1 MSVMSPP
8 IEQNDV
14 LSAATTCGCGCADG
28 SAVAQTGLES
38 RPRAGRD
45 RFLVQVRE
53 LVSSH
58 RAHLLRIARREGVA
72 AEEAFDAVQE
82 AFQRYLTLPQ
92 AEAVADPEAARKL
105 LVTITRNEARN
116 RRRRHAVARPHVRDD
131 ERLAALAA
139 DVPNVEQLL
148 VTAEE
153 HMRLRGCVRSLAE
166 VQRTVVTLRMLEEAS
181 TEEVARQLGLSAGHV
196 AVLLHRAK
204 ASLAAC
210 MTAAPAVESPRSS
223 AAGPAAGR
231 PVG

>member
-1 MSVMSPP
+1 MS
-8 IEQNDV
+8 
-14 LSAATTCGCGCADG
+14 SAAERNPAEGLVTPCACGCTGDAPA
-28 SAVAQTGLES
+28 AVASGTS
-38 RPRAGRD
+38 RPRGARD
-45 RFLVQVRE
+45 RFLIQVRE

-92 AEAVADPEAARKL
+92 AEAVDDPEAARKL

-116 RRRRHAVARPHVRDD
+116 RRRLHAVARPHERDD
-131 ERLAALAA
+131 ARLAALPA
-139 DVPNVEQLL
+139 DVPDVEALL
-148 VTAEE
+148 VAAEE
-153 HMRLRGCVRSLAE
+153 HVRLLGCVRSLAD

-210 MTAAPAVESPRSS
+210 MTGAARAQAPASS
-223 AAGPAAGR
+223 ASAR
-231 PVG
+231 SFR